1 MYLLI
6 IVKVLRFL
14 LILVINTK
22 GEKSTFL
29 GERKEFSGRQK
40 NGPQRW
46 THLTLELGT
55 MFPYMIKRVFQMP
68 LKQ

>member
-6 IVKVLRFL
+6 IVKILRFL

-29 GERKEFSGRQK
+29 GRERNSLAGRRMVLRDGQ
-40 NGPQRW
+40 
-46 THLTLELGT
+46 T
-55 MFPYMIKRVFQMP
+55 
-68 LKQ
+68 